1 MNLIVKPKLLDAI
14 NNTNEHQLQ
23 LDDLSYS
30 FFSNSLT
37 FSKIN
42 YKFDDKVRKIDVVS
56 PEITVTAVP
65 WINLLTGGSL
75 SFGRIIL
82 NDPYIILEEKE
93 TERVIEKEEEEIDL
107 VDRIREMLPADHQV
121 IEAGSLV
128 INNGGLIR
136 KADNK
141 PEDDFVKN
149 FYLEINGIFISKE
162 QPDQQLPFRIF
173 ESAEINLRDV
183 FMYFPQDAYEMKI
196 SSINLTTADSAVRF
210 ENFSYQS
217 LKSINEYFKGKQY
230 RSNKLDISVPVID
243 LSGVNF
249 PGVLWDDLISAGSI
263 NISEGNLEFLTN
275 KRVPK
280 DPSIIPRMP
289 HELISSLEYK
299 IEISELK
306 IEKSFVSLK
315 EIWPNTEETSRL
327 DFTNVNTSFKNISSN
342 ADVNNPAV
350 ISASANMAAAG
361 KIEVEM
367 IIPLKTNIF
376 RFSYQGSLG
385 SMSALALNPHLKIA
399 DRSEITSGDIK
410 NAEFKVE
417 AVGDSV
423 SAGIVPIYNDLVIK
437 TLTDESEEGG
447 IYQDIK
453 TLFANLIKIRKS
465 NPDPDGKIK
474 SGNVI
479 FIKEQKDYF
488 LEIVWFSIR
497 DALGEVVG
505 F

>member
-1 MNLIVKPKLLDAI
+1 VVKPKLI
-14 NNTNEHQLQ
+14 NAVNSTKEHQLQ
-23 LDDLSYS
+23 LEDMSYS

-37 FSKIN
+37 FSRISYQFSDNARKIN
-42 YKFDDKVRKIDVVS
+42 VDS
-56 PEITVTAVP
+56 PELSVTSVP
-65 WINLLTGGSL
+65 WINLLTGGTL

-82 NDPYIILEEKE
+82 NDPQIIIEEKE

-107 VDRIREMLPADHQV
+107 IDRIREMLPEDHQI
-121 IEAGSLV
+121 IEAGSFV
-128 INNGGLIR
+128 INNGELIR
-136 KADNK
+136 KSDNK

-149 FYLEINGIFISKE
+149 AYLEVNGIFISKE
-162 QPDQQLPFRIF
+162 KPDQQLPFRIF
-173 ESAEINLRDV
+173 ESAQITLRDV

-196 SSINLTTADSAVRF
+196 STLNLTTKDSAARV
-210 ENFSYQS
+210 EDFSYKS
-217 LKSINEYFKGKQY
+217 LKNINEYFKGKQY
-230 RSNKLDISVPVID
+230 RTNKLDITVPLVE

-249 PGVLWDDLISAGSI
+249 PGVLWDDLIDAGNI
-263 NISEGNLEFLTN
+263 NISEAKLDFLTN

-289 HELISSLEYK
+289 HELISSLEYN
-299 IEISELK
+299 INISELK
-306 IEKSFVSLK
+306 IDNSFVSLR

-327 DFTNVNTSFKNISSN
+327 EFTNVNTTFKNISSSAG
-342 ADVNNPAV
+342 ADNPAV
-350 ISASANMAAAG
+350 ISASANIADAG

-367 IIPLKTNIF
+367 NIPLKTNIF

-385 SMSALALNPHLKIA
+385 SMSALALNPHLRIA

-410 NAEFKVE
+410 NAEFKVD

-423 SAGIVPIYNDLVIK
+423 SAGIVPIYNDLEIK
-437 TLTDESEEGG
+437 TLTGESKEGE

-453 TLFANLIKIRKS
+453 TLFANAIKIRKS

-474 SGNVI
+474 SGNII
-479 FIKEQKDYF
+479 FLREQKDFF